1 MPDTMAVIRQAFK
14 DISDDELEMLCRVA
28 ALRTYPVDQLLCHEG
43 EIEHTFYIIA
53 DGQVAITHR
62 LSASEERLITLL
74 SPGGFFGEMALIER
88 KPRSASVR
96 TVAETTV
103 LEISEDAFNDLL
115 TQSPAMAL
123 SMIRYITANLR
134 AADHAAIIDLAQK
147 NSELARAYEELKA
160 AQAELVA
167 KERIE
172 RELEIAGEVQ
182 RNLLPAEFPPAPGYA
197 FAGHNVPARQVGGDM
212 YDVIKIDAEH
222 VGLLM
227 ADVSDKSVHAAL
239 IMAVTRTLYLA
250 HARQSLSPAD
260 VSLAVHAGLMEV
272 SANDDMF
279 VTAFYGVLH
288 LPTGMLNYVRAG
300 QDKPLLYRAAGGPPE
315 RLEAEGRFLGMLE
328 GLVLEERNVT
338 LGPGDLL
345 VAYSDGI
352 PDAINTNMDDYGLER
367 LIALIDRNRMQP
379 ASVVCQSIFDDVFAF
394 RGRADAF
401 DDITVLVTRCDETRP
416 VAAAAAVAAPAAGK
430 GAA

>member
-1 MPDTMAVIRQAFK
+1 MAVLRQAFK
-14 DISDDELEMLCRVA
+14 EISDAELEMLCRVA
-28 ALRTYPVDQLLCHEG
+28 ALRTYPADHLLCREG
-43 EIEHTFYIIA
+43 EIEHTFYIVA

-62 LSASEERLITLL
+62 LSANEERLITLL

-103 LEISEDAFNDLL
+103 LEISEDMFNDLL
-115 TQSPAMAL
+115 AQSPAMAL

-134 AADHAAIIDLAQK
+134 AADHAAIIDLSQK

-167 KERIE
+167 NERLE

-182 RNLLPAEFPPAPGYA
+182 RNLLPAEFPLAPGYA

-222 VGLLM
+222 VGLLL

-315 RLEAEGRFLGMLE
+315 RLEAAGRFLGMLE
-328 GLVLEERNVT
+328 DLVLEERNVT
-338 LGPGDLL
+338 LGAGDLL

-352 PDAINTNMDDYGLER
+352 PDAMNTDLDDYGLER
-367 LIALIDRNRMQP
+367 LIALIGSNRTQP
-379 ASVVCQSIFDDVFAF
+379 PSVVCQAIFDDVFDF
-394 RGRADAF
+394 RGQAAAF

-416 VAAAAAVAAPAAGK
+416 VAPASAAARESAR
-430 GAA
+430 